1 MVDIAKNIVDQAKQF
16 ATDALKTSSKR
27 KKEENSRSNYWVN
40 WIGNTITDV
49 VPATIDLIK
58 RFPKKIKNIYG
69 NRITDEISIEI
80 YIYIPP
86 EKNIKIS
93 MKLD

>member
-1 MVDIAKNIVDQAKQF
+1 MHLKRLQKEKKKKTAE
-16 ATDALKTSSKR
+16 ATTEL
-27 KKEENSRSNYWVN
+27 
-40 WIGNTITDV
+40 IGLVIQLQT
-49 VPATIDLIK
+49 TIDLIK

-80 YIYIPP
+80 YIYILP